1 MTLEAN
7 SPSGPVETITETTVQ
22 NRTKI
27 CFTPIET
34 GEYTFRFAWN
44 RFPLLHA
51 PIFGIAC
58 LSEENPA
65 LISKSRAS
73 SISSSGSL
81 SDQKVVL
88 TGKGLAKAI
97 TGVES
102 DFTIDGSR
110 AGPGRIIYIFFFTAA
125 ALANN
130 IFIKERI

>member
-1 MTLEAN
+1 MFTGALTLEAK
-7 SPSGPVETITETTVQ
+7 SPSGPLETITETTMH

-27 CFTPIET
+27 CFTPMET

-44 RFPLLHA
+44 RIPLLHA
-51 PIFGIAC
+51 PVLGIAY

-65 LISKSRAS
+65 VISKSRAS

-88 TGKGLAKAI
+88 TGKGLAQAI
-97 TGVES
+97 TGVEA

-110 AGPGRIIYIFFFTAA
+110 AGPGTQQKLTTFF
-125 ALANN
+125 
-130 IFIKERI
+130 I